1 MYLQHH
7 SFVWLVTKFCIQLAT
22 YIAFANFD
30 TKITIIYTTT
40 RNEKLLGSLCM
51 YVQQRMNLRYMYDVT
66 LLVYQYITVAMYD

>member
-7 SFVWLVTKFCIQLAT
+7 SFVWPVTKFLHT
-22 YIAFANFD
+22 VSYVVFANFD
-30 TKITIIYTTT
+30 TKITIIIMTIK
-40 RNEKLLGSLCM
+40 NEKLLGSPCM